1 MLRLTHFYFLLLCSV
16 LFISPHSFAEEP
28 PPPPANTEAAQAVEA
43 ELEEHEKQVEA
54 ELEEHEKEHVLVI
67 SEEALS
73 ALATQLSEEKF
84 ELLKDALLEK
94 PFSPEIRNQILL
106 LQDQEF
112 TDEEVE
118 KVHNSIDLYFGLLD
132 KIKRVIP
139 AISSVTELKKK
150 IEDAEKTLDGLLK
163 EDKET
168 LLADIEAWRAKLAT
182 EAYSFKKQAYQ
193 LGFDSINP
201 EKLPNMLTDLGYTD
215 ELNESIHTAI
225 FEYLSVLKKTKTAE
239 SLIQSIEEVSSLIE
253 EKEKE
258 QKNASTDEEKVKI
271 SEELKKLL
279 SRLTKLE
286 RDFNVMATGI
296 DIETDE
302 EEKNKN
308 VNWEQELKDV
318 FSPVIV
324 QLRKVT
330 EPSRKIELLRS
341 NITYYEQ
348 QLPQIKDGIKQVD
361 SLLVESH
368 HKLVNEKL
376 TATKEYWQQQ
386 EKEFISKLEIAE
398 GQLIELQRKKTS
410 PAEAFN
416 YFTDAL
422 FSQRSKNLF
431 FAFATFFITFFIF
444 HLLRR
449 FFMWANPLSRIPK
462 YKLVANII
470 DVGLYLLTFIA
481 SILALVVTLYVTN
494 EILVLGLVLLIL
506 LGVMWTLRDALPKFA
521 EQIKL
526 LLGYGAVR
534 QGERVMYNDLPWLVE
549 SIGIF
554 SYLKNPLLTG
564 GTLRLPLKDLI
575 DLRSREFDEKET
587 WFPCK
592 EGDYI
597 LINRTDWRKVILQ
610 TPNVIKFDWFEMVE
624 SMPMKNFL
632 RQSVYNIST
641 APFWS
646 GITFYISYQHRD
658 IVLDDVV
665 AKLNAFIA
673 EEIKVEPYAE
683 HIVYLWVDFAEL
695 TDTSLGVMAWLQ
707 LAPEAAPKYGNA
719 KMRLTQ
725 ICLKAANKYNWEV
738 LRFAPVMLDKP
749 QNFDPEQAKVLPDLN
764 QQ

>member
-1 MLRLTHFYFLLLCSV
+1 MLRLFHLYLLLLCSV
-16 LFISPHSFAEEP
+16 LFISPHSFAEDP
-28 PPPPANTEAAQAVEA
+28 PPPPVNTETAQAVEA
-43 ELEEHEKQVEA
+43 ELEEHEKKVEA

-84 ELLKDALLEK
+84 ELLKEALLDK
-94 PFSPEIRNQILL
+94 PFSPETGNQILL
-106 LQDQEF
+106 LQDQGF
-112 TDEEVE
+112 TDDEVE
-118 KVHNSIDLYFGLLD
+118 KAQKSLDLYFGLLD

-150 IEDAEKTLDGLLK
+150 IEEAEKTLDSLLK

-182 EAYSFKKQAYQ
+182 ESYNFKRQAYQ

-201 EKLPNMLTDLGYTD
+201 EKLPSMLTDLGYTD
-215 ELNESIHTAI
+215 ELNENIHTAI

-239 SLIQSIEEVSSLIE
+239 SIIQSIEEVSNLIT
-253 EKEKE
+253 EKEEE
-258 QKNASTDEEKVKI
+258 QKKATTDEEKVQI
-271 SEELKKLL
+271 SEELKQLL
-279 SRLTKLE
+279 TRLTKLE

-296 DIETDE
+296 DIEVDE

-318 FSPVIV
+318 FSPVVV

-361 SLLVESH
+361 SLLAESH
-368 HKLVNEKL
+368 HEQVNEKL

-386 EKEFISKLEIAE
+386 EKEFTSKLEIAKD
-398 GQLIELQRKKTS
+398 QLVELQRKKTS

-422 FSQRSKNLF
+422 FSQRSKNLI
-431 FAFATFFITFFIF
+431 FAFATFFITFFAF

-462 YKLVANII
+462 YKLITNII
-470 DVGLYLLTFIA
+470 DVGLYLLAFIA
-481 SILALVVTLYVTN
+481 SILALIVTLYVTD

-506 LGVMWTLRDALPKFA
+506 LGIIWTLRDALPKFV

-534 QGERVMYNDLPWLVE
+534 QGERVIYNGLPWLVE
-549 SIGIF
+549 SIGIY
-554 SYLKNPLLTG
+554 SYLTNPLLTG
-564 GTLRLPLKDLI
+564 GTMRLPLKDLI
-575 DLRSREFDEKET
+575 DLRSREFDEREP

-592 EGDYI
+592 EGDYV
-597 LINRTDWRKVILQ
+597 LINRTRWLKVILQ
-610 TPNVIKFDWFEMVE
+610 TPQVIKFEWYDMIE
-624 SMPMKNFL
+624 SMPINNFIT
-632 RQSVYNIST
+632 QSIYNISVT
-641 APFWS
+641 PFWS
-646 GITFYISYQHRD
+646 GVTFYIAYEHRHDVND
-658 IVLDDVV
+658 IIE
-665 AKLNAFIA
+665 KLNAFVV
-673 EEIKVEPYAE
+673 EEVKEKPYAE
-683 HIVYLWVDFAEL
+683 HIITPWVDFAEF
-695 TDTSLGVMAWLQ
+695 TDTSLGVMAWLKF
-707 LAPEAAPKYGNA
+707 APSGAARYSTA
-719 KMRLTQ
+719 KMHLTQ
-725 ICLKAANKYNWEV
+725 ICLAAANKYGWEV

-749 QNFDPEQAKVLPDLN
+749 KNFDPEQAKGLPDLN
-764 QQ
+764 PQ